1 MRDIVGPA
9 AKGHEQQD
17 DDPQNRVKET
27 ATLLR
32 CLYDRLWGG
41 HTPGREDLV
50 VGRMHRGRMTVSNTR
65 YRWHWCSGG
74 WPELDS
80 ILVCGSGLRWNRCRG
95 NGKLQ
100 GGWSWQGSD
109 RGVGGEG

>member
-27 ATLLR
+27 ATRLPYSYHGRLKGSCEYWIRKTTAFLLR

-74 WPELDS
+74 WPEWRS
-80 ILVCGSGLRWNRCRG
+80 QNRRGSAT
-95 NGKLQ
+95 
-100 GGWSWQGSD
+100 
-109 RGVGGEG
+109 